1 MCGIAG
7 MIDLAGQRPVPE
19 GSIQRM
25 AWALLHRGPDE
36 EGFLVRPGLA
46 LAARRLSIVGL
57 ADGQQP
63 VSNEDRS
70 ISVVFN
76 GELFDYVE
84 RREELKARGHRF
96 VTHCDTELIPHL
108 WEDYGE
114 KMWERLRG
122 QFAIALWDER
132 KRHLQLG
139 RDRFGI
145 APLFWTRQ
153 NDWLLFASEIKGL
166 LASGMVPVRPDR
178 RGIDHIF
185 TFCAMPGPR
194 TCFEGV
200 QLLPPGHFLSISPAN
215 GNGASAVVQ
224 KRAFWEMDFP
234 DQGAEERGEN
244 PKRLV
249 DEFQDL
255 LLQAVEERLR
265 ADVPVGAYLSGGVD
279 SSMILAL
286 ACKLKGPAINTYT
299 VRVREPEL
307 DELDAASLS
316 AQHIGAKPP
325 IVQDFRDEDAL
336 VTYPKLITAA
346 EVPVIDTA
354 CAALLQLSGRVHRCG
369 QKVVLTGEGADE
381 WLVGY
386 PWYKAAKLMGYLDL
400 IPGLGLSNVARIAY
414 LRANKVPYFPIAW
427 RQEVENS
434 VGGSNAWIDAYG
446 LLAISKL
453 RFYSESMRETL
464 ARTNPWTELGFPVER
479 ARRWDPLHR
488 GVWIAARVLL
498 AGHLLQAKGD
508 RVAMHSSVEVRYP
521 FLDEDVFDFLAK
533 LHPRWRLRGFRDK
546 HLLRLLAERWVP
558 KSVARRHKVIFRAP
572 LDSFHMEPEP
582 PFVAQLL
589 SEGSLRKT
597 GYFDSAAVAR
607 WRNDFRKMRAGSL
620 PRLSVEMGLMAVA
633 ATQLWHHLFMGGG
646 LADLPEW
653 SAVPTPAAIEA
664 GAGSTPIPLTKS

>member
-7 MIDLAGQRPVPE
+7 IIDLAGQRPVFE
-19 GSIQRM
+19 GTIQRM
-25 AWALLHRGPDE
+25 ARALVHRGPDE
-36 EGFLVRPGLA
+36 EGFLVRPGLG
-46 LAARRLSIVGL
+46 LASRRLSIVGL

-70 ISVVFN
+70 VFVVFN

-84 RREELKARGHRF
+84 RRADLKDRGHQLI
-96 VTHCDTELIPHL
+96 THCDTEIIPHM
-108 WEDYGE
+108 WEDHGDG
-114 KMWERLRG
+114 MWERLRG
-122 QFAIALWDER
+122 QFAIALWDAR
-132 KRHLQLG
+132 KRQLQLG

-153 NDWLLFASEIKGL
+153 GDWLLFASEIKGL
-166 LASGMVPVRPDR
+166 LASGMVPAQPDR
-178 RGIDHIF
+178 RGIDHVF
-185 TFCAMPGPR
+185 TFSAVPGPR

-200 QLLPPGHFLSISPAN
+200 QLLPPGHFLNITPASS
-215 GNGASAVVQ
+215 NGAEAVVEQ
-224 KRAFWEMDFP
+224 RAFWEMDFP

-244 PKRLV
+244 PRRLV
-249 DEFQDL
+249 DDFEKV

-279 SSMILAL
+279 SSMIVAL
-286 ACKLKGPAINTYT
+286 ACHLKGPAINTYT
-299 VRVREPEL
+299 VRVHEPEL
-307 DELDAASLS
+307 DELDAATLS
-316 AQHIGAKPP
+316 ARHIGAKPP

-336 VTYPKLITAA
+336 ATYPKLITAA
-346 EVPVIDTA
+346 EAPVIDTA
-354 CAALLQLSGRVHRCG
+354 CAALLQLSGRVHSCG

-386 PWYKAAKLMGYLDL
+386 PWYKAAKLMGFLDL
-400 IPGLGLSNVARIAY
+400 MPGVTLSNFARNAY
-414 LRANKVPYFPIAW
+414 LRINKVPHFQNAW
-427 RQEVENS
+427 RREVENS
-434 VGGSNAWIDAYG
+434 VGGPNAWIDAYG

-453 RFYSESMRETL
+453 RFYSEPMRQM
-464 ARTNPWTELGFPVER
+464 AAQTNPWTELSFPLER
-479 ARRWDPLHR
+479 ARRWHPLHR

-498 AGHLLQAKGD
+498 AGHLLQGKGD
-508 RVAMHSSVEVRYP
+508 RVAMHNSVEVRYP

-572 LDSFHMEPEP
+572 LDSFHMDPEP

-589 SEGSLRKT
+589 SDESLRKT
-597 GYFDSAAVAR
+597 GYFDMVEVNR

-620 PRLSVEMGLMAVA
+620 PRLSVEMGLMAVI
-633 ATQLWHHLFMGGG
+633 ATQLWHHLFIGDG

-653 SAVPTPAAIEA
+653 SSIPTPAAAEA
-664 GAGSTPIPLTKS
+664 AVAP